1 MVEAVE
7 LIEGLHRLGLML
19 LCPIEYFV
27 QVTEGEQQLVSIPK
41 LGSPVSYDNFEGCK
55 NSYKDNIGEEISGQ

>member
-27 QVTEGEQQLVSIPK
+27 QVTEDGQQLVSIPK

-55 NSYKDNIGEEISGQ
+55 SSYKNMVGEEIGGQ

>member
-19 LCPIEYFV
+19 LCPIEYFI
-27 QVTEGEQQLVSIPK
+27 QMTEGEQQLVSIPK
-41 LGSPVSYDNFEGCK
+41 LVSPVSYDNFEGSK
-55 NSYKDNIGEEISGQ
+55 SPYKDNIGEEISGK